1 MAQPGGVLTLLEQP
15 VVVVLVGA
23 AGSGKTTFRRS
34 LVAAGYDAGR
44 VVSLDDLRRCE
55 RAADAAAGRP
65 VRSLQDYSLRAV
77 RRAQRRCDALAG
89 FGAGYLADATHLRR
103 RERMAHVRVA
113 ADCGLP
119 AVAVLLPD
127 LTLAT
132 LLHRDAE
139 RPPDE
144 RVPTEVLA
152 KQAHRR
158 SLLSVDLLAGEGF
171 AEVLEG
177 TRHSFYI
184 TA

>member
-77 RRAQRRCDALAG
+77 RRAQRRCDALA
-89 FGAGYLADATHLRR
+89 DATHLRR

-158 SLLSVDLLAGEGF
+158 SLLSVGLLAGEGF

-177 TRHSFYI
+177 TSHSFNI